1 MACPADHEWYELERG
16 TVPREDAE
24 ALRRHRAEC
33 PDCRALA
40 DEVRDT
46 AALLERFAAPTRADL
61 SAEAVESVFR
71 RAKVRGWLGKPLK
84 VPAPRAQGVRWK
96 RVFVRLGASLAAVFV
111 VCLVVKLYI
120 PETIYPREALER
132 LVRSAHGIT
141 EADGLRPLAP
151 VARAAV
157 TAELARRQPD
167 ADQVADLLLVAYI
180 CQRPRED
187 RQTQDVDF
195 LLRLIWGR
203 QKHRPQ
209 ETAVGWSPWPTL
221 VSTAVAAE
229 TPPVDALTRA
239 KVRLLDGDYK
249 AALAALPEDPA
260 NVPLRVWCLEL
271 LGRTVEA
278 KQVMARSLTEG
289 DLGRVVKADLAL
301 GGEDVAEAM
310 RQYETLAAHKDR
322 YWFAAGYLCR
332 YELRDARGAGHCF
345 EKIHD
350 EAMADYVAQTFQGEL
365 AIVKVPEPPPL
376 FSEDWESST
385 LGVPTNMTLVR
396 THGGEFRVVEVPGG
410 KALCQEE
417 IKTRGA
423 EFLVGAPDWADYTLR
438 FDVKVLETK
447 GEYAIGAS
455 AYRRPGYTGYV
466 LELSPG
472 GLRILKQF
480 AATVERSRS
489 AAKPGTPAPTQ
500 LLILQP
506 AQSQASLGEPPV
518 LGWWYTMKIRVQHV
532 GDGVNVAGKVWRS
545 DLKEPL
551 DWQVVWTDAGQ
562 AGSAPFA
569 GGATGVQVGGAKV
582 LIDNLVVTQ
591 NEGSRG
597 NVAAP

>member
-1 MACPADHEWYELERG
+1 LERG

-40 DEVRDT
+40 DEVRDV

-61 SAEAVESVFR
+61 PAEAVESVFR
-71 RAKVRGWLGKPLK
+71 RAKVHGWLGKPLK
-84 VPAPRAQGVRWK
+84 VPARRAQGVRWK

-111 VCLVVKLYI
+111 VCCAVKLCI
-120 PETIYPREALER
+120 PETVAPRAALER

-141 EADGLRPLAP
+141 EADRLRPLAP

-209 ETAVGWSPWPTL
+209 GTALGWFPWPTL

-229 TPPVDALTRA
+229 TPPADALTRA
-239 KVRLLDGDYK
+239 RVRLLNGDYK

-278 KQVMARSLTEG
+278 KQVMAKSLMEG

-301 GGEDVAEAM
+301 GGVDVAEAM

-332 YELRDARGAGHCF
+332 YELRDTRGAGHCF

-365 AIVKVPEPPPL
+365 AIVKVPEPLPL
-376 FSEDWESST
+376 FCEDWESSP
-385 LGVPTNMTLVR
+385 LGVPTDMTLVR
-396 THGGEFRVVEVPGG
+396 THGGEFRVVEAPGG

-480 AATVERSRS
+480 AATVERSRT
-489 AAKPGTPAPTQ
+489 AAKPGAPAPTQ

-506 AQSQASLGEPPV
+506 AQSQASLGEPPA

-532 GDGVNVAGKVWRS
+532 GDGVNVAGKAWRS
-545 DLKEPL
+545 DLREPL
-551 DWQVVWTDAGQ
+551 DWQVVWTDAGH
-562 AGSAPFA
+562 AGSAPFV

-591 NEGSRG
+591 NEGSRD

>member
-1 MACPADHEWYELERG
+1 MACPAAHEWYELERG

-33 PDCRALA
+33 PDCRAMA

-46 AALLERFAAPTRADL
+46 AALLERLAGHTRADL
-61 SAEAVESVFR
+61 PAEAVESVFR
-71 RAKVRGWLGKPLK
+71 RAKVHGWLGKPLK
-84 VPAPRAQGVRWK
+84 VPARRAQGVRWK
-96 RVFVRLGASLAAVFV
+96 RVFARLGASLAAVFV
-111 VCLVVKLYI
+111 VCLVVKLCI
-120 PETIYPREALER
+120 PETVYPREALER
-132 LVRSAHGIT
+132 LVRSAHVIT
-141 EADGLRPLAP
+141 EADRLRPLAP

-209 ETAVGWSPWPTL
+209 GTAAGWSPWPTL

-229 TPPVDALTRA
+229 TPAADALARA
-239 KVRLLDGDYK
+239 RGRLLDGDYK
-249 AALAALPEDPA
+249 AALAALPEEPA

-278 KQVMARSLTEG
+278 KQVMAKSLTEG

-332 YELRDARGAGHCF
+332 YELRDARSAGHCF

-350 EAMADYVAQTFQGEL
+350 EALAEYVAQTFQGEL

-423 EFLVGAPDWADYTLR
+423 EFLVGPPDWADYTLR

-480 AATVERSRS
+480 AATVERSRT
-489 AAKPGTPAPTQ
+489 AAKPGAPAPTQ

-506 AQSQASLGEPPV
+506 AQSQARLGEPPG

-532 GDGVNVAGKVWRS
+532 GDGVNVAGKAWRS

-562 AGSAPFA
+562 GGSAPFV

-591 NEGSRG
+591 NEGSRD

>member
-71 RAKVRGWLGKPLK
+71 RAKVHGWLGKPLK

-551 DWQVVWTDAGQ
+551 DWRVVWTDAGQ
-562 AGSAPFA
+562 AGSAPFV
-569 GGATGVQVGGAKV
+569 GGTTGVQVGGAKV

-591 NEGSRG
+591 NEGSQD
-597 NVAAP
+597 NIAAP